1 MSLPDLKE
9 VIRGASISFSLRI
22 LGAIAQFG
30 LTLVI
35 ARLFGADGMGAY
47 GLSLTI
53 CMISS
58 TLARWGMDQATL
70 KHMSIAIS
78 DENWESARDI
88 FFKSFS
94 FISAISFLTS
104 ITLYYLSPAISERL
118 FHNPNLIPLLEI
130 MSLSIVPFSL
140 LNLLAECLRASKR
153 ITEST
158 LTQAGLLPI
167 LTLLFLL
174 IADRQNYGL
183 QGVVYSYVLACLG
196 VFTFGLW
203 RWYKAVPSIWK
214 KPRQASREHPNLLA
228 TARPMAWVAIV
239 SLISGFS
246 ETILLGIFDTVEE
259 VGFYLAALR
268 LSMLVA
274 MVMAAFESILAPK
287 YASLYSNGRLREM
300 EFLAKRSMALMIAA
314 NSPLLLAFIFVPDY
328 ILSLFGKQFVVAVPV
343 LQILMLGLLVN
354 IFAGTQ
360 VTMLMMS
367 GHEKKAKKIVIISA
381 AINLGSGV
389 LLIPSLGILGAAWAK
404 ALGLFATAIMAPYT
418 VRKVLKI
425 RVPL

>member
-1 MSLPDLKE
+1 MKE
-9 VIRGASISFSLRI
+9 VIRGASISFFLRM

-30 LTLVI
+30 LSLVL
-35 ARLFGADGMGAY
+35 ARMFGADGMGAF

-53 CMISS
+53 CTISS

-78 DENWESARDI
+78 DENWESARNI

-94 FISAISFLTS
+94 FISAISFLIS
-104 ITLYYLSPAISERL
+104 IALYYLSPAISERL

-140 LNLLAECLRASKR
+140 LNLLAECLRAGKR
-153 ITEST
+153 IAEAT
-158 LTQAGLLPI
+158 LTQAGLLPT

-174 IADRQNYGL
+174 IAYRQNYGL
-183 QGVVYSYVLACLG
+183 QGVVYSYILASLG
-196 VFTFGLW
+196 VFAFGFW
-203 RWYKAVPSIWK
+203 RWYKAVPLIWH
-214 KPRQASREHPNLLA
+214 KPNQASRAHPNLLA
-228 TARPMAWVAIV
+228 TASPMAWIAIV
-239 SLISGFS
+239 SLITGFS
-246 ETILLGIFDTVEE
+246 DIILLGMFDTVEG

-268 LSMLVA
+268 LAMLIA
-274 MVMAAFESILAPK
+274 MVIVAFESILAPK
-287 YASLYSNGRLREM
+287 YASLYSNGRLDEM

-314 NSPLLLAFIFVPDY
+314 ISPLLLAYIFIPDY
-328 ILSLFGKQFVVAVPV
+328 VLSLFGEQFIVAVPV

-354 IFAGTQ
+354 VLASPQ

-367 GHEKKAKKIVIISA
+367 GHEKSVQKIVITSA
-381 AINLGSGV
+381 IINLGSGI

-404 ALGLFATAIMAPYT
+404 TLGVFATTVMALYT

-425 RVPL
+425 RIPI